1 MKKKV
6 LQDKEIN
13 IDIEKKIKE
22 QKLMEENE
30 INLIKDLF
38 DDKNIHIVENQSS
51 IKESITKSNIVNNKQ
66 IT

>member
-38 DDKNIHIVENQSS
+38 DDKNIHIVENQTS

>member
-38 DDKNIHIVENQSS
+38 NDKNIHIVENQTS

>member
-1 MKKKV
+1 
-6 LQDKEIN
+6 
-13 IDIEKKIKE
+13 
-22 QKLMEENE
+22 MEENE